1 MQVSVETTSGLE
13 RRMTIGLPADTVDG
27 AVEARLADTAK
38 RVRLDGFRPG
48 KVPVSVARQRFGAD
62 VRNEVVGE
70 MMREK
75 FVEAIT
81 AEKLQPAGNPQFE
94 AQKNER
100 GADVEFT
107 ATFEIYP
114 EVSLSDVSAIEISK
128 QTAEIKDEDINE
140 MLESLRKQRVEYKP
154 VERAAQDGDRVNVN
168 FVGKV
173 DGEAFDGGTAN
184 DQTLVLGSGSMIPG
198 FESGIEGM
206 SAGEEKTIKVS
217 FPAEYR
223 AENLAGKDAE
233 FDITVNTVE
242 EGVMPEIN
250 EEFFKSFGS
259 EESTEET
266 FRTEVRENMERE
278 SRNALRNKLKQSV
291 VEALDKANQFDVP
304 AALVSDEIHRLQ
316 HQFAQQM
323 GQQQGQ
329 QIDPSQLPAEL
340 FTEQAKT
347 RVRTGLI
354 FSELANQLEITASD
368 ERVDAYLADV
378 ASVYQDPQSVVD
390 YYKNNAEQ
398 LNQVKAVV
406 LEEAIID
413 AVVEK
418 ANVSEETVSYA
429 QAIAP
434 AQPAVEE
441 ASEEDKAE

>member
-198 FESGIEGM
+198 FETGIEGM
-206 SAGEEKTIKVS
+206 SAGEEKTIKVT

>member
-13 RRMTIGLPADTVDG
+13 RRMTVGLPADTVDG
-27 AVEARLADTAK
+27 AVEARLAETAK

-48 KVPVSVARQRFGAD
+48 KVPVSVVRQRFGAD

-81 AEKLQPAGNPQFE
+81 SEKLQPAGNPQFE
-94 AQKNER
+94 AVKNER

-107 ATFEIYP
+107 ATFEVYP
-114 EVSLSDVSAIEISK
+114 EVEVADLGAIEVTK
-128 QTAEIKDEDINE
+128 QAAEITDEDINE

-154 VERAAQDGDRVNVN
+154 VERAAQDGDRVNIN
-168 FVGKV
+168 FVGKL
-173 DGEAFDGGTAN
+173 DGEAFEGGTAN

-206 SAGEEKTIKVS
+206 SAGEEKTIKVT

-223 AENLAGKDAE
+223 AENLAGKEAE
-233 FDITVNTVE
+233 FDIKVNTVE
-242 EGVMPEIN
+242 EGVLPEIN
-250 EEFFKSFGS
+250 DEFFKSFGS
-259 EESTEET
+259 EETTEES
-266 FRTEVRENMERE
+266 FRAEVRENMERE
-278 SRNALRNKLKQSV
+278 ARNALRNKLKQSV

-304 AALVSDEIHRLQ
+304 GALIHDEIHRLQ

-323 GQQQGQ
+323 SQQQGQ
-329 QIDPSQLPAEL
+329 QIDPHQLPAEL

-354 FSELANQLEITASD
+354 FSELAKQLEITASD
-368 ERVDAYLADV
+368 ERVDAYLSDV
-378 ASVYQDPQSVVD
+378 ASVYQDPQSVID

-418 ANVSEETVSYA
+418 ANVTDESVSYA

-441 ASEEDKAE
+441 ASEEEKAE

>member
-1 MQVSVETTSGLE
+1 
-13 RRMTIGLPADTVDG
+13 
-27 AVEARLADTAK
+27 
-38 RVRLDGFRPG
+38 
-48 KVPVSVARQRFGAD
+48 
-62 VRNEVVGE
+62 
-70 MMREK
+70 
-75 FVEAIT
+75 
-81 AEKLQPAGNPQFE
+81 
-94 AQKNER
+94 
-100 GADVEFT
+100 
-107 ATFEIYP
+107 
-114 EVSLSDVSAIEISK
+114 
-128 QTAEIKDEDINE
+128 
-140 MLESLRKQRVEYKP
+140 
-154 VERAAQDGDRVNVN
+154 
-168 FVGKV
+168 
-173 DGEAFDGGTAN
+173 
-184 DQTLVLGSGSMIPG
+184 
-198 FESGIEGM
+198 
-206 SAGEEKTIKVS
+206 
-217 FPAEYR
+217 
-223 AENLAGKDAE
+223 
-233 FDITVNTVE
+233 
-242 EGVMPEIN
+242 MPEIN